1 MVELGAIA
9 IGGALGAVSR
19 YLAVALVTEWFGK
32 SFPFGTMAVNITG
45 SFLIGI
51 LYVLVVQ
58 KLHAM
63 PEIKAILVV
72 GFLGS
77 FTTFSTFSLET
88 FSLIERGDFSQ
99 AGLYVVSSLVLGILA
114 VWGGITVAKIF

>member
-1 MVELGAIA
+1 MVELAAIA

-19 YLAVALVTEWFGK
+19 YFAVGLVTDWLGK

-45 SFLIGI
+45 SFLIGVMYI
-51 LYVLVVQ
+51 LVVQ

-63 PEIKAILVV
+63 PELRAILVV

-88 FSLIERGDFSQ
+88 FSLIEQGNLSQ
-99 AGLYVVSSLVLGILA
+99 AGLYTLSSLVMGVLA
-114 VWGGITVAKIF
+114 VWAGISIAKIF